1 MKRHLFLI
9 FLILIGF
16 KGISQTNIQYS
27 GNEPKAESNSGSSV
41 GQGMGIFAAGDYK
54 LTVTHEGSEGALI
67 RSSSGFSVVDI
78 DAASGD
84 AALRFA
90 KAGTKMWNIRNRPLD
105 DYLEFFEL
113 GGGGSRMIIQRST
126 GNLGIN
132 TSSPISKLDVSGD
145 ITLSKSGLGF
155 GTKKL
160 QFYSDQGTGNEWRP
174 GYIETGDG
182 AGGSSYTGRLDFY
195 TNGTG
200 VGNKLGSVL
209 GMSIL
214 NGKVGIK
221 STSPTF
227 PLDLDF
233 DEANTNSTTGSFKIG
248 NLGSTHLTFDDQQI
262 NSWSNTSRA
271 TFFINYYSGG
281 KVQIGNGSSTGSNL
295 DVSGFTKLGSTSP
308 SIKMKK
314 FTGTTNSANS
324 TEIVHFLTANKI
336 ISVNAVILSGD
347 FYYSAGANYSAGYQF
362 DIVWNISSILL
373 DNVGVPLRN
382 SSYVVTVIYE
392 E

>member
-1 MKRHLFLI
+1 MKRHLFLT
-9 FLILIGF
+9 FLVLIGF

-90 KAGTKMWNIRNRPLD
+90 KAGTKMWNIRNRPSD

-126 GNLGIN
+126 GNLGLN

-174 GYIETGDG
+174 GYLESGDNG
-182 AGGSSYTGRLDFY
+182 TYTGRLDFY
-195 TNGTG
+195 TNGTSSA
-200 VGNKLGSVL
+200 NKIGSIL
-209 GMSIL
+209 GMSIV
-214 NGKVGIK
+214 NGSVGVGSTTAIDPK
-221 STSPTF
+221 FPLHITNTNLSTS
-227 PLDLDF
+227 
-233 DEANTNSTTGSFKIG
+233 SITGSFGIG
-248 NLGSTHLTFDDQQI
+248 SVTGKHLTFDNDEIQAW
-262 NSWSNTSRA
+262 NNTLGSNFYFNQDSKGDV
-271 TFFINYYSGG
+271 IIGSGG
-281 KVQIGNGSSTGSNL
+281 LGGLEVNGYS
-295 DVSGFTKLGSTSP
+295 KLGSTSP

-336 ISVNAVILSGD
+336 ISANAVILSGD